1 MHQLLPHVF
10 ILVVVNFLSQVIFVF
25 LLFVDMVIYA
35 DEVETKE
42 KYKLPDIKNSLQH
55 TLSLFAQ
62 QAISAI
68 SNLFMMPETVK

>member
-1 MHQLLPHVF
+1 
-10 ILVVVNFLSQVIFVF
+10 
-25 LLFVDMVIYA
+25 MVIYA